1 MNTIPMIRKPIAITS
16 GGPSPNQESPDSEFS
31 GLDEVDARLDEDA
44 ASIRPP
50 ISGATPT
57 RKKFLT
63 LLNELRRKYDEH
75 AKPVSP

>member
-16 GGPSPNQESPDSEFS
+16 GGPSPNQESPDSEFA
-31 GLDEVDARLDEDA
+31 GLERSMHDLTKMP

-50 ISGATPT
+50 ISGATPA

-63 LLNELRRKYDEH
+63 LLNSSRRK
-75 AKPVSP
+75 